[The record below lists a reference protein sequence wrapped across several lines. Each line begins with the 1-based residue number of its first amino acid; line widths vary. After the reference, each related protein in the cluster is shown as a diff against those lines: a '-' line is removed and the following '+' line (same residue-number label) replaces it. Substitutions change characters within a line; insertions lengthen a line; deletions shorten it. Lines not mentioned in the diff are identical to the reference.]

1 MALSQTDLDTLVA
14 AYGRGQLSVTYD
26 GRSVTFGSGED
37 LRARIRE
44 VALGLGVADP
54 LGAPRAAARTS
65 ILSYNRG

>member
-26 GRSVTFGSGED
+26 GRSITFASGED
-37 LRARIRE
+37 LRARVRGGS
-44 VALGLGVADP
+44 VGLGVADP

-65 ILSYNRG
+65 ILGDNRG